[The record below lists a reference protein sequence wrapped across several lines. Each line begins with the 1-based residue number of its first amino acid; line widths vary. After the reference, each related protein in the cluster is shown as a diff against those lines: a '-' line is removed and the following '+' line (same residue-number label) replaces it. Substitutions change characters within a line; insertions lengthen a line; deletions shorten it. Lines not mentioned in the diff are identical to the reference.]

1 MTDDLISV
9 YFLFSNKSGAIIV
22 YLVSLFFWFIFYLTF
37 FFTFKS
43 FPVVGLVKLSRVDVK
58 QSDFKNN
65 SNNLTKKKETERR
78 S

>member
-43 FPVVGLVKLSRVDVK
+43 FPVVGLVKLSRADVK

-65 SNNLTKKKETERR
+65 NNLTKKK
-78 S
+78 